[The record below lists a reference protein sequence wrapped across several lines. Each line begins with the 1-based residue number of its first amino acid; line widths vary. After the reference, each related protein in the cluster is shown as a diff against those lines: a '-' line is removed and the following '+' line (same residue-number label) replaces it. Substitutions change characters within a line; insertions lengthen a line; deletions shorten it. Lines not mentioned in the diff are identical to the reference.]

1 MIDDNDLVTRGMQVL
16 AEQLGIIEAETFI
29 SIIKNDKFDY
39 TKWREDKFEDL
50 TLEELNAQAAE
61 YASSHPF
68 KGSAT
73 II

>member
-1 MIDDNDLVTRGMQVL
+1 MIADMDLVTRGMQVL

-50 TLEELNAQAAE
+50 TLEELNTQAAE